1 MKKILSIFGSLAL
14 LLILG
19 MLIFIF
25 FHSPQ
30 YEGELEVS
38 NLKEEV
44 EVHFDKFGVPH
55 IYAKDMEDAYRAL
68 GYVHAQDRLFQ
79 LEMMR
84 RVGSGT
90 LAELLGKDLLE
101 IDQFFHTLGIPKHA
115 KESAAAFLAQGQNP
129 WKMASEA
136 YLAGVNEFIQNGKLP
151 VEYTLLGEK
160 PRPYTIEDMH
170 SIVGYMSFTFAMG
183 LKTDPLVTKMARELG
198 PDYLNSLSVQ
208 TRPEHHVIPVNY
220 PDSLQTD
227 SSKTSLKLTALL
239 DKLPVPLLEGSNA
252 WVIAGSRTK
261 SGKVLFNNDTHI
273 GFSSPPVWFE
283 AHIEYPG
290 FSFYGNH
297 LAGIPFGLVGHTRH
311 HSVGLTMFE
320 NDDQDFF
327 EEKLNPANPNEILVG
342 DSIFPITSR
351 KEIIKVKGQEPVEFE
366 IRETIHGPIMNPVSK
381 EIAELT
387 PNPVTSWWVYVLEPT
402 KALEAIFKMN
412 HAENMQ
418 EVADAASLI
427 HAPGLNIMYGDSLG
441 NIAWW
446 AAAKLPI
453 RGEKV
458 HSKIFADGSD
468 PDTQP
473 KGWYPFTENPRS
485 INPEIGFV
493 ASANNQPDSMRNG
506 VFFPGY
512 YYPGERWARIA
523 KTITQR
529 NDWDLE
535 SIKDLQLE
543 TLNEV
548 QPKNAQFMLSHIKRE
563 EFSDFSDALDA
574 LQTWDGTHDL
584 DSEAPTFYYKW
595 LYHTL
600 RMAMADE
607 LGEDGFTAYLG
618 TFMMIR
624 STPHFL
630 SHEGN
635 LWWDDRNTE
644 SKETREQIIS
654 KALKISLDE
663 LSTQFGRDS
672 DKWNWKN
679 AVSVE
684 HPHPL
689 GSQKPLDRL
698 FNVRTE
704 AVPANEESVNKL
716 AFRLNGEGVYKVTS
730 GPAMRIILDFAD
742 VEGSVSVLPTGNS
755 GNRFSS
761 HYADQKNLFSKGKY
775 RPQLMNESEIRE
787 KSKGKLVLQP
797 KLD

>member
-1 MKKILSIFGSLAL
+1 MKKILTILGVLVL
-14 LLILG
+14 LLFAGL
-19 MLIFIF
+19 LIFIY

-30 YEGELEVS
+30 YDGDMKLNGLSEQ
-38 NLKEEV
+38 V
-44 EVHFDKFGVPH
+44 EVHFDKYGIPH
-55 IYAKDMEDAYRAL
+55 IYAQNEADAYRAL
-68 GYVHAQDRLFQ
+68 GYIHAQERLFQ

-90 LAELLGKDLLE
+90 LAEFLGKDLLE

-115 KESAAAFLAQGQNP
+115 KESSAAFLAQGETP
-129 WKMASEA
+129 WKKAAEA
-136 YLAGVNEFIQNGKLP
+136 YLAGVNEFIENGKLP

-160 PRPYTIEDMH
+160 PRPYTVEDMH

-208 TRPEHHVIPVNY
+208 TLAEHHVIPVNY
-220 PDSLQTD
+220 PDSLQVD
-227 SSKTSLKLTALL
+227 SVSMKSNLTALL
-239 DKLPVPLLEGSNA
+239 EKLPVPLLEGSNA
-252 WVIAGSRTK
+252 WVISGSRTK

-273 GFSSPPVWFE
+273 GFSSPSVWFE

-297 LAGIPFGLVGHTRH
+297 LAGVPFGLVGHTRH
-311 HSVGLTMFE
+311 HSIGLTMFE

-327 EEKLNPANPNEILVG
+327 EEKLNPSNPNEILVG

-351 KEIIKVKGQEPVEFE
+351 KELIRVKGQEPVEFE
-366 IRETIHGPIMNPVSK
+366 IRETIHGPIMNPVVK

-387 PNPVTSWWVYVLEPT
+387 SNPVASWWVYILEPT

-412 HAENMQ
+412 HAQSIQ
-418 EVADAASLI
+418 EVADAAGLI

-446 AAAKLPI
+446 AAAKLPN

-468 PDTQP
+468 PEAQP
-473 KGWYPFTENPRS
+473 KGWYSFTDNPQS

-512 YYPGERWARIA
+512 YYPGERWNRIA
-523 KTITQR
+523 KTITSR
-529 NDWDLE
+529 DDWDLE
-535 SIKDLQLE
+535 SIQELQLE
-543 TLNEV
+543 TRNEMA
-548 QPKNAQFMLSHIKRE
+548 PKNGQFLLSHIKQE
-563 EFSDFSDALDA
+563 DFPDYSDALDA
-574 LQTWDGTHDL
+574 LQNWDGTHEL
-584 DSEAPTFYYKW
+584 NSEAPTLYYKW

-600 RMAMADE
+600 RLAMADE
-607 LGEDGFTAYLG
+607 LGDAGFKAYLE

-624 STPHFL
+624 STRHFL
-630 SHEGN
+630 THEDN
-635 LWWDDRNTE
+635 RWWDTKGTDA
-644 SKETREQIIS
+644 KETREQIITE
-654 KALKISLDE
+654 ALKLSLEE
-663 LSTQFGRDS
+663 LSTQFGKDS
-672 DKWNWKN
+672 DSWDWEK
-679 AVSVE
+679 AVTVE

-689 GSQKPLDRL
+689 GAQKPLDKI
-698 FNVRTE
+698 FNVKTE
-704 AVPANEESVNKL
+704 AVEANEEAVNKL
-716 AFRLNGEGVYKVTS
+716 AFDLNGDGIYKVTS

-755 GNRFSS
+755 GNRFSG
-761 HYADQKNLFSKGKY
+761 HYADQKKLYANGKY
-775 RPQLMNESEIRE
+775 RPQLMNEAEIKE
-787 KSKGKLVLQP
+787 KSRGKLLLIP
-797 KLD
+797 AED